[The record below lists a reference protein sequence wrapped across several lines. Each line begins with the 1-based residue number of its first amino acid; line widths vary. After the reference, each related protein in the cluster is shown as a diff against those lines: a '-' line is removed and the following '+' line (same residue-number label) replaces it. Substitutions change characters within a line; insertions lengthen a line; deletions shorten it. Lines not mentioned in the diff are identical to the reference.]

1 MKRIFDIFLSLFLL
15 ILLSP
20 IILIIFALVKT
31 KLGSPVIFKQNRP
44 GLNEKIFCMYKFRS
58 MTDQKDVSGNLLSDR
73 ERLTPFGR
81 LLRKTSLDEL
91 PELWNILKGDM
102 SFVGPRPLLE
112 RYLPYYTTREK
123 QRHLVRPGLTGLAQI
138 SGRNAIS
145 WEQKLNLD
153 VKYVES
159 HSFFLDLKIMA
170 LTFFKLFKHSEILD
184 AAPQGPLDKYRQS
197 ARKPDQ

>member
-1 MKRIFDIFLSLFLL
+1 MVR
-15 ILLSP
+15 
-20 IILIIFALVKT
+20 T

-58 MTDQKDVSGNLLSDR
+58 MTDTKDRNGILLPDR
-73 ERLTPFGR
+73 ERLTRFGR

-91 PELWNILKGDM
+91 PELWNIFKGDM

-112 RYLPYYTTREK
+112 RYLPFYTKREK
-123 QRHLVRPGLTGLAQI
+123 KRHQVRPGLTGLAQI

-145 WEQKLNLD
+145 WEQKLDLD
-153 VKYVES
+153 VQYVEN
-159 HSFFLDLKIMA
+159 HNFLCDIRIMV
-170 LTFFKLFKHSEILD
+170 LTFFKIFKHSEILD

-197 ARKPDQ
+197 LNKKTNDFH